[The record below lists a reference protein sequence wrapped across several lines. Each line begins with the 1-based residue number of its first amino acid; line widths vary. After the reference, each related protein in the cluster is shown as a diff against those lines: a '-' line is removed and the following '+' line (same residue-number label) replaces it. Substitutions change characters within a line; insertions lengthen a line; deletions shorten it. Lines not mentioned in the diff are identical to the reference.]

1 MSEETPA
8 KLDFADYQE
17 FADPLRLP
25 ICGKTY
31 TIPEPSFTDAIT
43 LQGLA
48 NGGDIPEDLKDASGE
63 KLARFVLGP
72 VYDEMLA
79 DDVPNAAFNRAIA
92 TAMTDVT
99 RGRFAA
105 WMMWKVGNSPEALAA
120 IAAANQQIAGS
131 PALEESETPT
141 ETPSTGIT
149 SPTAGKPAPVS
160 KKSPARRGRKSS
172 ATGGSSKATSRRSST
187 ST

>member
-1 MSEETPA
+1 MSEEKPA

-48 NGGDIPEDLKDASGE
+48 SGGDIPEHLQDASGE

-72 VYDEMLA
+72 VYDGMLA
-79 DDVPNAAFNRAIA
+79 DNVPHSAFNRAIA

-105 WMMWKVGNSPEALAA
+105 WMMWKVGNSPEAIAA

-131 PALEESETPT
+131 PAPRENETSS
-141 ETPSTGIT
+141 ETPSTGST
-149 SPTAGKPAPVS
+149 NPTAPKPAPA
-160 KKSPARRGRKSS
+160 KRKPPARRGRKS
-172 ATGGSSKATSRRSST
+172 
-187 ST
+187 

>member
-1 MSEETPA
+1 MSEEKPA
-8 KLDFADYQE
+8 RLDFADYQE

-31 TIPEPSFTDAIT
+31 TIPEPSFVDAIT

-48 NGGDIPEDLKDASGE
+48 NGGDIPEQLQDATGE

-72 VYDEMLA
+72 AYEQMVA
-79 DDVPNAAFNRAIA
+79 DNVPNAAFNRAIA

-105 WMMWKVGNSPEALAA
+105 WMMWKVGNSPEAIAA

-131 PALEESETPT
+131 PAPGENETPT
-141 ETPSTGIT
+141 ETPSTGST
-149 SPTAGKPAPVS
+149 NPTAGKPEPES
-160 KKSPARRGRKSS
+160 KKPPARRGRKSS
-172 ATGGSSKATSRRSST
+172 ITGGTSKATSRRSST